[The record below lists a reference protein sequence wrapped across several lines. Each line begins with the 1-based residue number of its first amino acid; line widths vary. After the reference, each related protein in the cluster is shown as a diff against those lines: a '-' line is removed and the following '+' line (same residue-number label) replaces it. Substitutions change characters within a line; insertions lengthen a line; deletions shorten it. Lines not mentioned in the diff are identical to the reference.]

1 MTLNDMRKRL
11 NKHCYST
18 ECEACPLRDFNGEN
32 EICDR
37 LPWTE
42 MPDAELEEC
51 YEMIFNHGET
61 ALKAGESAKYD
72 EGKPDYTLVPKAL
85 ISGCERVRRYG
96 VEKYHDPD
104 NWKKVEPERYW
115 KALIRHVLAAWYD
128 YRAVDQESGLTHLE
142 HIVCNAAFLLEMME
156 VTDDTRRSNRPVTEQ
171 A

>member
-1 MTLNDMRKRL
+1 MTIKEMNEKLSEYCSQTECHPDTCKLYDENCERALFADMEDCEIKRL
-11 NKHCYST
+11 YC
-18 ECEACPLRDFNGEN
+18 LVFGE
-32 EICDR
+32 EDISS
-37 LPWTE
+37 
-42 MPDAELEEC
+42 PDQ
-51 YEMIFNHGET
+51 T
-61 ALKAGESAKYD
+61 AKAD

-96 VEKYHDPD
+96 VEKYKERD

-156 VTDDTRRSNRPVTEQ
+156 EADHDD
-171 A
+171 

>member
-1 MTLNDMRKRL
+1 MMTLNDKRKRL
-11 NKHCYST
+11 SKWCQMTDCHD
-18 ECEACPLRDFNGEN
+18 CPLWDFYGCM
-32 EICDR
+32 CDR
-37 LPWTE
+37 LVWAE
-42 MPDAELEEC
+42 MSEDKLNKYYNIIFSPVQTVSDAA
-51 YEMIFNHGET
+51 ET
-61 ALKAGESAKYD
+61 AKYD
-72 EGKPDYTLVPKAL
+72 QGKPDYTLVPKAL

>member
-1 MTLNDMRKRL
+1 MTLNDKRKRL
-11 NKHCYST
+11 SKWCQMTGCHDCPMLDFYGCMCGPVWAEMSEDKLNKYYNFIFSPVQT
-18 ECEACPLRDFNGEN
+18 APEAAQ
-32 EICDR
+32 
-37 LPWTE
+37 T
-42 MPDAELEEC
+42 
-51 YEMIFNHGET
+51 
-61 ALKAGESAKYD
+61 AKYD

-128 YRAVDQESGLTHLE
+128 YRAVDQESGLLHLE

-156 VTDDTRRSNRPVTEQ
+156 GQNEESNSKSD
-171 A
+171 